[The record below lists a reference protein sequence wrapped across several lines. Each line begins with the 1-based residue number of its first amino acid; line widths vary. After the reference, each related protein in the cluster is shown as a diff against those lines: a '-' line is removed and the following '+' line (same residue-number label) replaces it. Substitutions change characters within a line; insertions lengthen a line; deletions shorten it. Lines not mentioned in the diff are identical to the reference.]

1 MERDANRIK
10 TNKEE
15 YIRRWAGILVFVYT
29 CVILFGM
36 GTMEQLKNG
45 KLTVIVLTILGFFIK
60 ALNHRDKQK
69 EDAYSFFYFSC
80 CYIVS
85 FGTVLLSSIWNVQE
99 VWMLGGWIVS
109 ILVHPYIGMLYQA
122 LFSLLYSYLCG
133 YSMIQFSYI
142 VFIGAGMCLLLP
154 YLRKKENVGYV
165 VGIGFFCNALV
176 LLCQSDFVWKN
187 FFSMETLL
195 KQFVFLVVI
204 FLSMVV
210 SWFLLGIS
218 KSGSLSFVKE
228 GMQSFFLQEDV
239 EEKGNTASEE
249 ANDAR
254 NQQVKEFLRLEQ
266 LGREDFSLQ
275 VQMKEKLPGRYAH
288 CMTVAN
294 LAKYAAGEARI
305 DAQLT
310 YVGGLYH
317 EIGRLRGK
325 DYLKGNRE
333 IADEYSF
340 PDALLNVIEEHCV
353 VRQHAKTREG
363 SIVMLADSV
372 ISMLE
377 QLEIQKKQIAPAE
390 VVKQV
395 FRLRLEKGALA
406 ESELT
411 LKEYAILLNAF
422 IEWIENKQQKM
433 SN

>member
-1 MERDANRIK
+1 MERDANRTK

-15 YIRRWAGILVFVYT
+15 YIRRWAGILLFVYT
-29 CVILFGM
+29 CVILVGM
-36 GTMEQLKNG
+36 GKTEQLKNG
-45 KLTVIVLTILGFFIK
+45 KLIVIVLTILGFFII

-69 EDAYSFFYFSC
+69 GDACSFFYFSC

-85 FGTVLLSSIWNVQE
+85 LGTVLLSSIWNVQE

-109 ILVHPYIGMLYQA
+109 ILVHPYIGMLYQS
-122 LFSLLYSYLCG
+122 LFSLLYAYLCG

-165 VGIGFFCNALV
+165 IGIGFFCNAIV
-176 LLCQSDFVWKN
+176 LLCQCDFVWKN
-187 FFSMETLL
+187 FFSLETVLS
-195 KQFVFLVVI
+195 QFVFFLVI
-204 FLSMVV
+204 FFSMVV
-210 SWFLLGIS
+210 SWFLMESS
-218 KSGSLSFVKE
+218 KSGNLSFVKE
-228 GMQSFFLQEDV
+228 GMKSFFLKEDA
-239 EEKGNTASEE
+239 EKEGNTASE
-249 ANDAR
+249 AVSVAR
-254 NQQVKEFLRLEQ
+254 NQQVKELLRLEQ
-266 LGREDFSLQ
+266 LEREDFSLQ
-275 VQMKEKLPGRYAH
+275 VQLKEKLPGRYTH

-294 LAKYAAGEARI
+294 LAKYAAGEAKI
-305 DAQLT
+305 DAQLA

-317 EIGRLRGK
+317 EIGRLKGK
-325 DYLKGNRE
+325 DYIKGNRE
-333 IADEYSF
+333 IASEYSF
-340 PDALLNVIEEHCV
+340 PDTVLNVMEEHCV

-377 QLEIQKKQIAPAE
+377 QLEIQKKQVAPTE

-411 LKEYAILLNAF
+411 LKEYGILLNAF